1 MRYVYSISATYWDGV
16 FTVSLRFNPNC
27 LTWFFLIHN
36 RIVNYKTAETWL
48 LWMMKLLH
56 KNAKYLTRKG
66 SLFATQQL
74 NAASEHKRVSV
85 SIAFA
90 EGEAILVGRGPVALL
105 SMLYTGP
112 NLTSLT
118 AGGRIGKMIV
128 PFPIIGTWFFIKII
142 FCLYQNRIRQGMS
155 M

>member
-1 MRYVYSISATYWDGV
+1 MNI
-16 FTVSLRFNPNC
+16 VSLHFNPNC
-27 LTWFFLIHN
+27 PRWFFLIHN

-66 SLFATQQL
+66 SFFATQLL
-74 NAASEHKRVSV
+74 NTVSEHKRVSV

-118 AGGRIGKMIV
+118 AGGRNWENYCSFSHYWYLV
-128 PFPIIGTWFFIKII
+128 FH
-142 FCLYQNRIRQGMS
+142 QNYFLLVS
-155 M
+155 E